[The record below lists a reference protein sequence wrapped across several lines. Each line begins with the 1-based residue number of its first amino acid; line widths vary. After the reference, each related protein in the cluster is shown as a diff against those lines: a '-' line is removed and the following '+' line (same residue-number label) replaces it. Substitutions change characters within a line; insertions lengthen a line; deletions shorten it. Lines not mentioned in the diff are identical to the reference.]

1 MSLVGHS
8 KNIDSYFE
16 AKGEPLQ
23 CFEREVLWSRQHF
36 SSVTLMA
43 VLRIDCKGRSRDR
56 LGGCCKSPDKR
67 WWWEMVRFWLCVEGR
82 VKGICWW
89 GGEEMRRWG
98 KKSKRWHPGFWSELG
113 LELQLRPAPCFFCVL
128 QLFIACSL
136 ISFTVQNYP
145 NFSCDRH
152 SICHIVYFFIYF

>member
-1 MSLVGHS
+1 MRGDLVSIVGHS
-8 KNIDSYFE
+8 KNTDSYFE

-23 CFEREVLWSRQHF
+23 CFEREVLWSHQHF

-82 VKGICWW
+82 AKGMCWW

-113 LELQLRPAPCFFCVL
+113 LELSAPTSTLLLLRSSAVYS
-128 QLFIACSL
+128 LFTDI
-136 ISFTVQNYP
+136 F
-145 NFSCDRH
+145 H
-152 SICHIVYFFIYF
+152 SSQFRTIPVFPVT